1 MSLPSI
7 DSEAQMSSSP
17 DTWMLSAHCMASDFR
32 LSLAPDIAEG
42 IFKLLD
48 LYEQGK
54 DRMKD
59 LERHYWAETAR
70 QQPSSASEEVITPV
84 SPRREQRIIVRMSFT
99 FNSGIVELHR
109 MGGTRRNG
117 TPSSKSRKGAWH
129 DTFVL
134 PTISV
139 WMDYAGPEQGGEA
152 SSDKDGMLVINSVS
166 SMRVL
171 S

>member
-70 QQPSSASEEVITPV
+70 QQPSSHLGGSNVLSFECHSRSIAASSNCTEWVGLGAMGRRLRKVVKVHGMTRLFCLLSLCGWTTPV
-84 SPRREQRIIVRMSFT
+84 QSKVAKLHLIRM
-99 FNSGIVELHR
+99 VC
-109 MGGTRRNG
+109 
-117 TPSSKSRKGAWH
+117 
-129 DTFVL
+129 
-134 PTISV
+134 
-139 WMDYAGPEQGGEA
+139 
-152 SSDKDGMLVINSVS
+152 
-166 SMRVL
+166 
-171 S
+171 